1 MHSFSEA
8 PVGQCFSP
16 LPASIPPSVLTPG
29 VHPLP
34 YTHFTSSH
42 YSNLSSVL
50 ASSRRPSLTDSRAP
64 LLFLAEPPAH
74 VHQASGTIHGVVFSS
89 G

>member
-1 MHSFSEA
+1 MLSFSEA

-16 LPASIPPSVLTPG
+16 LPASIPASVPTQG

-50 ASSRRPSLTDSRAP
+50 ASSGRPPLTDSEAP
-64 LLFLAEPPAH
+64 LLFLAEPPVH
-74 VHQASGTIHGVVFSS
+74 VHQASGTIHGLIFSP